1 MKPLKDFLAG
11 VPLSY
16 FEEDFFDYGLWYSG
30 AEYSIRI
37 EKYDGTNVNVSLRHY
52 GVDIRQDR
60 HIFPK
65 YREFVAKFDEISMP
79 IFANREIPFAKKP
92 LALWNALTEA
102 FLTETEKEEQR

>member
-16 FEEDFFDYGLWYSG
+16 FDEDFFDYGLWYSG

-37 EKYDGTNVNVSLRHY
+37 EKYDGTSVNVSLRHN

-65 YREFVAKFDEISMP
+65 YREFVAKFDEIATP
-79 IFANREIPFAKKP
+79 IYANKEIGFAKKP
-92 LALWNALTEA
+92 RILWDALTEA
-102 FLTETEKEEQR
+102 FPTETERRKQQ

>member
-11 VPLSY
+11 VPITY

-37 EKYDGTNVNVSLRHY
+37 EKYDGTNINVSLRHY

-65 YREFVAKFDEISMP
+65 YREFVAKFDEIAMP
-79 IFANREIPFAKKP
+79 IFANKEIAFTKKP
-92 LALWNALTEA
+92 HVLWNALTEA
-102 FLTETEKEEQR
+102 FSTETEKEEQR